1 MTRRCGRAT
10 SAAGRWGCAR
20 GARTAPIQHAARI
33 SMVGKAAMRHDIGWI
48 ILVLAGASAIGLA
61 LWAIRS
67 GYLQRRR
74 EGQPASA
81 AAYLVVGLW
90 LLIDTAAFNLALP
103 GGEIVGAVLAVFC
116 LLRAVQLR
124 RRSGVWRRRRRGP
137 AATRRGESG
146 QAWASSAPTPRA
158 RHAGA
163 LA

>member
-10 SAAGRWGCAR
+10 SAAERWGSAR

-33 SMVGKAAMRHDIGWI
+33 SMVRKAAMPHDIGWI
-48 ILVLAGASAIGLA
+48 LLVLAGASAIGLA
-61 LWAIRS
+61 VWAIRS

-124 RRSGVWRRRRRGP
+124 RRSGVWRWRGSRR
-137 AATRRGESG
+137 
-146 QAWASSAPTPRA
+146 PRP
-158 RHAGA
+158 HP
-163 LA
+163 L

>member
-1 MTRRCGRAT
+1 
-10 SAAGRWGCAR
+10 
-20 GARTAPIQHAARI
+20 
-33 SMVGKAAMRHDIGWI
+33 MRHDIGWI

-103 GGEIVGAVLAVFC
+103 GGEIVGAVLAV
-116 LLRAVQLR
+116 
-124 RRSGVWRRRRRGP
+124 
-137 AATRRGESG
+137 
-146 QAWASSAPTPRA
+146 WASAGCWPASA
-158 RHAGA
+158 GG
-163 LA
+163 

>member
-103 GGEIVGAVLAVFC
+103 GGEIVGAVLAVFF

-124 RRSGVWRRRRRGP
+124 RRSGVWRRRPRRP
-137 AATRRGESG
+137 PATRAEGAGET
-146 QAWASSAPTPRA
+146 WASRPPTRV
-158 RHAGA
+158 AGG
-163 LA
+163 